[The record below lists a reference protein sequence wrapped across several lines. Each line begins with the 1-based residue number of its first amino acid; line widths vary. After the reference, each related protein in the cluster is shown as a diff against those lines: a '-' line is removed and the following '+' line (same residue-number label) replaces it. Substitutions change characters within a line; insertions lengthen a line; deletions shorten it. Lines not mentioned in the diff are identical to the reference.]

1 MMNGQKVVKVF
12 CHEDES
18 IRKFDELNDQLF
30 TSADNANRFANIL
43 MPVVAQLGNVSYVIC
58 AMAGGIL
65 AINGIGSFTLGGLAS
80 FLTFNKSFNMP
91 INQVS
96 QQFNSIVMAL
106 AGAKRI
112 FDLLDEKPEV
122 DEGYVTLVNAKEE
135 NGVLTESDKRT
146 GRWAWKHFHKAEGT
160 TDYIELKGDM
170 VLEDVDFGYNS
181 NKIVLHDINMYAQPG
196 QKIAFVGSTAP
207 ENHHYQSS
215 EPFLRHSEG

>member
-1 MMNGQKVVKVF
+1 MQREGIY
-12 CHEDES
+12 EA
-18 IRKFDELNDQLF
+18 
-30 TSADNANRFANIL
+30 SADNDKPFANIL

-58 AMAGGIL
+58 AMVGGIL

-146 GRWAWKHFHKAEGT
+146 GRWAWS
-160 TDYIELKGDM
+160 I
-170 VLEDVDFGYNS
+170 
-181 NKIVLHDINMYAQPG
+181 
-196 QKIAFVGSTAP
+196 STKLRVP
-207 ENHHYQSS
+207 LIISS
-215 EPFLRHSEG
+215 

>member
-1 MMNGQKVVKVF
+1 MVCIRFSASSKTTDCGERNTSSETSISVMPNFSAICFPMVVLM
-12 CHEDES
+12 S
-18 IRKFDELNDQLF
+18 WND
-30 TSADNANRFANIL
+30 
-43 MPVVAQLGNVSYVIC
+43 
-58 AMAGGIL
+58 
-65 AINGIGSFTLGGLAS
+65 GIGSFTLGGLAS

-196 QKIAFVGSTAP
+196 QKIAFVGSTGAGKTTIT
-207 ENHHYQSS
+207 NLLNRFYDI
-215 EPFLRHSEG
+215 

>member
-1 MMNGQKVVKVF
+1 
-12 CHEDES
+12 
-18 IRKFDELNDQLF
+18 
-30 TSADNANRFANIL
+30 
-43 MPVVAQLGNVSYVIC
+43 
-58 AMAGGIL
+58 
-65 AINGIGSFTLGGLAS
+65 
-80 FLTFNKSFNMP
+80 MP

-170 VLEDVDFGYNS
+170 VLEVCR
-181 NKIVLHDINMYAQPG
+181 LW
-196 QKIAFVGSTAP
+196 
-207 ENHHYQSS
+207 
-215 EPFLRHSEG
+215 L